1 MTSPKLYALHLQQR
15 IREHLEKLQRGQ
27 EVEARKDKT
36 LLNLQQQQSLK
47 DALEAQ
53 KALKR
58 QHNRP
63 KTDLEKRAI
72 GWKEIRQVRLE
83 IYTQALAQLQDNL
96 VEDIHKMQGSRE
108 IKAAKVFM
116 EAWSKAGK
124 EGKGSLSA
132 ISEGNIALT
141 RAGFKPKGHRVL
153 SIRDKEIHQLE
164 AVLMAQYENRLS
176 DEEREDLKMKQEIE
190 AASKK

>member
-1 MTSPKLYALHLQQR
+1 MTSPKLNALHLQQR

>member
-1 MTSPKLYALHLQQR
+1 M
-15 IREHLEKLQRGQ
+15 EKLQRGQ